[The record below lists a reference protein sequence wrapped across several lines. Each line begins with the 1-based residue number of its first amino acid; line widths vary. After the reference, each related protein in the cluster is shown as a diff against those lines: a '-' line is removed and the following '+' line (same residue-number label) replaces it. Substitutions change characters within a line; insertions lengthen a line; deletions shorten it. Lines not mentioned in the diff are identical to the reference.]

1 MNSML
6 RLWLILMG
14 LIGSSG
20 SGSDDEPFMERLKA
34 MFSQS
39 RQDGQLWVGLG
50 FVAAILIGAVLIAG
64 SRNLPG
70 VSLTAMDSNGSLEA
84 VAPLPDGNSA
94 ALIIQEG
101 GTNVVRLIDGTT
113 VLLPTGFG
121 TPESIDGY
129 DGGWLVGSDTGEIT
143 RCTSPDNLCTTL
155 VMNWANDDQDDVRIT
170 GIHATSASQG
180 VIFTESSHSVFS
192 GSTTD
197 GNATEVVDPADI
209 TGVRSFSCIEIDC
222 IMSDSKPLEDIGHLL
237 RSFAVLD
244 ERTLIGVGDVQPNPA
259 LSPNGEVVYSIKLNT
274 LPGMKPTTTTM
285 VMYSNTGSSHTA
297 IEYPADGLVE
307 DVDVV
312 IGLSSATLFASMDS
326 DGDINLK
333 SVPSSGSSALAIDEN
348 GRIWLASPVQGEKLI
363 GIIDDRAGSSTEWK
377 RMAHASLDESVGVT
391 TGDEVHF
398 IGGSS
403 GVDQMTVDPG
413 VMSSVFRNTIM
424 LSQLIFILVAL
435 TATVSLGWVVV
446 DQWGEGSW

>member
-6 RLWLILMG
+6 RLRLILMG

-20 SGSDDEPFMERLKA
+20 SGSDDEPFMERLKT
-34 MFSQS
+34 MLSQS

-70 VSLTAMDSNGSLEA
+70 VSLTMMDPDGNLEA
-84 VAPLPDGNSA
+84 AASLPDGNSA
-94 ALIIQEG
+94 ALIIQDS
-101 GTNVVRLIDGTT
+101 GTNVVRLLDGTSIE
-113 VLLPTGFG
+113 LPSGFG
-121 TPESIDGY
+121 APEAIDGY
-129 DGGWLVGSDTGEIT
+129 EGGWLIGSDTGEIA
-143 RCTSPDNLCTTL
+143 RCTSPDGLCTNL
-155 VMNWANDDQDDVRIT
+155 ELNWAGNDQDDVKIT
-170 GIHATSASQG
+170 GIHATSASEG
-180 VIFTESSHSVFS
+180 VVFTESSRSVFT
-192 GSTTD
+192 GGTTD
-197 GNATEVVDPADI
+197 GNTTEATDPADI
-209 TGVRSFSCIEIDC
+209 TGVRAFGNGV
-222 IMSDSKPLEDIGHLL
+222 MSQSKSLDDIGHLL

-244 ERTLIGVGDVQPNPA
+244 DRTLVGVGDVQPNPA
-259 LSPNGEVVYSIKLNT
+259 LLPNGEVVYSIKLNS
-274 LPGMKPTTTTM
+274 LAGMKPTTTTM

-297 IEYPADGLVE
+297 IEYPDDGLVE
-307 DVDVV
+307 NVDVV
-312 IGLSSATLFASMDS
+312 IGLSSATVLASMDN

-333 SVPSSGSSALAIDEN
+333 SVPSSGSSALAIDDN

-363 GIIDDRAGSSTEWK
+363 GIIDDRSGSSTEWK
-377 RMAHASLDESVGVT
+377 RMAHTSVNEAVGVSA
-391 TGDEVHF
+391 GEEVHF

-403 GVDQMTVDPG
+403 GVDQMTVDPD